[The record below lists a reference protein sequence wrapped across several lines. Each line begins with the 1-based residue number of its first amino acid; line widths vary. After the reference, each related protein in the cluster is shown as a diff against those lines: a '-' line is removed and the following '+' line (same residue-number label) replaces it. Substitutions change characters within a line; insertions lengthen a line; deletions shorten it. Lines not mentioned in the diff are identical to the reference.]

1 MSSGVV
7 VLVRPVTSDLR
18 DVRDGAELVIEQGT
32 PQSMC
37 VHAVHVHMQW
47 GICRSYSPAYSMTAT
62 RPHAV
67 Y

>member
-47 GICRSYSPAYSMTAT
+47 GICRSYSPC
-62 RPHAV
+62 RV
-67 Y
+67 